1 MSEEFHNISNT
12 NSTDLL
18 SPTEI
23 INTMID
29 LKIQLAQL
37 ESQIKELQ
45 PTFFAA
51 CVALNAEKIKLER
64 AVISRKLTPGKWT
77 YSPDI
82 LQQQESLKK
91 LKHQF
96 EQQHEPTSGREIT
109 WAIKLLLAKLEK

>member
-1 MSEEFHNISNT
+1 MSEEFHNISNR

-45 PTFFAA
+45 PAFFAA
-51 CVALNAEKIKLER
+51 CVALNAVRGASRASIKNKIG
-64 AVISRKLTPGKWT
+64 ASC
-77 YSPDI
+77 
-82 LQQQESLKK
+82 
-91 LKHQF
+91 H
-96 EQQHEPTSGREIT
+96 
-109 WAIKLLLAKLEK
+109 